1 MKDRMDLSRR
11 AFLIGSA
18 AIAGG
23 VAFGPPALAQ
33 DMAPPLPQGAPAG
46 SARINPWVVIGPDRI
61 TVVAPHADVGQGVAS
76 VQAALIAEEL
86 DVDLDQPEL
95 SFGPV
100 DPAYANTGLAGE
112 FVPYEAYDL
121 SPEAEAARAQ
131 AAQWIAGQGM
141 QMTGGSSSVPDSY
154 DKLRLAGAVARETLK
169 AAASKRTGIAVADL
183 TTRRGQVVL
192 PDGTGI
198 PYTDLAAEAA
208 AIPPVEN
215 VSLRDPSAWRLLG
228 KPMQRVDV
236 AAKVTGALKYGL
248 DLSLD
253 GMVHAAVRMNPYK
266 GGKLKG
272 YDAGAALAMPGVTSV
287 VEISNG
293 IAVIASN
300 SWYAMR
306 AAEAVECDWAAGD
319 YPPDQAG
326 HWAVIEASFA
336 PEHLEKVWRDEGD
349 ADAALA
355 AEGVITAEY
364 RAPYVAHQPL
374 EPLNTLI
381 LVTDEGAEI
390 WVAHQIPNAVQAMV
404 AAITGH
410 PAEKVIFH
418 NLYSGGSFGHRLE
431 FENIRP
437 AAEIANKMRGTPVK
451 LIFSREEDFLQDFP
465 RQLSMGRMRGVA
477 RDGRIEAAEFLI
489 SSTPVMASQMGR
501 LGMPVEGPDA
511 QTPMGVRPMSY
522 RIPNLRISTYAAR
535 GLSPVSSWRSVGA
548 STGGFISEG
557 FIDELIHAAGLDPMR
572 ARIDMCKIDYH
583 RKVIEAVA
591 DMCDWQGPLGN
602 GRGRG
607 VAFVESFGVPVCE
620 VVEVTA
626 TEAGI
631 RIDNVWV
638 AADVGPVLDPVN
650 FENLVQG
657 GVVWAL
663 GHAMNCEL
671 TYAGGQVEQTNYQ
684 AHEGMRIHQCPAIAV
699 RGLANGPK
707 IRGIG
712 EPPVPPAAPA
722 LANAI
727 FAATGQRIREM
738 PFNKFVN
745 FV

>member
-1 MKDRMDLSRR
+1 MTFSRR
-11 AFLIGSA
+11 AFLFGSA
-18 AIAGG
+18 AVAGG
-23 VAFGPPALAQ
+23 VAFGPAVFAQ
-33 DMAPPLPQGAPAG
+33 DMAPPLPQGAAPPA
-46 SARINPWVVIGPDRI
+46 ATINPWVVIGPERI
-61 TVVAPHADVGQGVAS
+61 TVVTPHADVGQGVAS

-86 DVDLDQPEL
+86 DIDLDQPDV
-95 SFGPV
+95 SFGPP

-112 FVPYEAYDL
+112 FVPFEAYDL
-121 SPEAEAARAQ
+121 SPEAEAARKQ
-131 AAQWIAGQGM
+131 AADWIASQGM
-141 QMTGGSSSVPDSY
+141 QMTGGSSTVPDSY
-154 DKLRLAGAVARETLK
+154 DKLRLAGAVARETVK
-169 AAASKRTGIAVADL
+169 AAAAKRSGMAVADL
-183 TTRRGQVVL
+183 TTEAGQVVL
-192 PDGTGI
+192 PDGTRI
-198 PYTDLAAEAA
+198 PYTELAAEAA

-215 VSLRDPSAWRLLG
+215 VALRDPSEWRILG

-236 AAKVTGALKYGL
+236 EAKATGAMKFGL
-248 DLSLD
+248 DLTLD
-253 GMVHAAVRMNPYK
+253 GMVYAALRVNPYK
-266 GGKLKG
+266 GAGLNG
-272 YDAGAALAMPGVTSV
+272 YDAAEALAMPGVSSV
-287 VEISNG
+287 VEVTNG

-306 AAEAVECDWAAGD
+306 AAEAVKCDWAQGD
-319 YPPDQAG
+319 YPPDQSE
-326 HWAVIEASFA
+326 HWAVMEASFA
-336 PEHLEKVWRDEGD
+336 DEHREKIWRDEGD
-349 ADAALA
+349 VDTALA
-355 AEGVITAEY
+355 GDGVIEAEY
-364 RAPYVAHQPL
+364 RAPYLAHQPL
-374 EPLNTLI
+374 EPLSALV

-390 WVAHQIPNAVQAMV
+390 WVGHQIPNAVQGMV
-404 AAITGH
+404 AQITGH
-410 PAEKVIFH
+410 PVEKVVFH

-437 AAEIANKMRGTPVK
+437 AAEVANKMRGTPVK

-465 RQLSMGRMRGVA
+465 RQLSMARLRGVA
-477 RDGRIEAAEFLI
+477 REGTIEAAEFLI

-522 RIPNLRISTYAAR
+522 GIPNLRVSTYAAT

-548 STGGFISEG
+548 STGGFFSES
-557 FIDELIHAAGLDPMR
+557 FIDELIHAAGLDPLQ

-583 RKVIEAVA
+583 RKVIEAA
-591 DMCDWQGPLGN
+591 GEMCGWQGPLGD
-602 GRGRG
+602 GKGRG

-626 TEAGI
+626 TENGI
-631 RIDNVWV
+631 RLDNVWV

-650 FENLVQG
+650 FQNLVQG

-671 TYAGGQVEQTNYQ
+671 TYAGGQVQQTNYQ
-684 AHEGMRIHQCPAIAV
+684 AHEGMRIHQCPAIEV

-738 PFNKFVN
+738 PFNRFIDFV
-745 FV
+745 

>member
-1 MKDRMDLSRR
+1 MTETIRDRLSEDLYEIV
-11 AFLIGSA
+11 FK
-18 AIAGG
+18 
-23 VAFGPPALAQ
+23 
-33 DMAPPLPQGAPAG
+33 
-46 SARINPWVVIGPDRI
+46 
-61 TVVAPHADVGQGVAS
+61 
-76 VQAALIAEEL
+76 AALSQE
-86 DVDLDQPEL
+86 
-95 SFGPV
+95 
-100 DPAYANTGLAGE
+100 
-112 FVPYEAYDL
+112 
-121 SPEAEAARAQ
+121 
-131 AAQWIAGQGM
+131 
-141 QMTGGSSSVPDSY
+141 
-154 DKLRLAGAVARETLK
+154 
-169 AAASKRTGIAVADL
+169 
-183 TTRRGQVVL
+183 
-192 PDGTGI
+192 
-198 PYTDLAAEAA
+198 
-208 AIPPVEN
+208 
-215 VSLRDPSAWRLLG
+215 
-228 KPMQRVDV
+228 
-236 AAKVTGALKYGL
+236 
-248 DLSLD
+248 
-253 GMVHAAVRMNPYK
+253 
-266 GGKLKG
+266 
-272 YDAGAALAMPGVTSV
+272 
-287 VEISNG
+287 
-293 IAVIASN
+293 
-300 SWYAMR
+300 AMR

-591 DMCDWQGPLGN
+591 EMCDWQGPLGN

-631 RIDNVWV
+631 QGFEATSWTTVAVSSKVPDAVVKKLSEDIRKVVNTPEFRKGLEEQGMTVVIVHRDGAPV
-638 AADVGPVLDPVN
+638 AAIGVRDELRPEVPEVVRTLAAQGVGVTMLTGDNARTARALAAQAGISDVR
-650 FENLVQG
+650 
-657 GVVWAL
+657 A
-663 GHAMNCEL
+663 EL
-671 TYAGGQVEQTNYQ
+671 RPEDKATA
-684 AHEGMRIHQCPAIAV
+684 
-699 RGLANGPK
+699 
-707 IRGIG
+707 IG
-712 EPPVPPAAPA
+712 ELSKAGSVAMIGDGINDAPA
-722 LANAI
+722 LAAADI
-727 FAATGQRIREM
+727 GIAMGATGSDAAIESADVAFTGHDLRLIPRAFDHARRGRRIINQNIVLSLLIITALLPLALFGVLGLAAVVLVHEIAEVVVILNGLRAARTRTPRLES
-738 PFNKFVN
+738 
-745 FV
+745 

>member
-1 MKDRMDLSRR
+1 MKDSPNFSRR
-11 AFLIGSA
+11 AFLIGS
-18 AIAGG
+18 ISVAGG
-23 VAFGPPALAQ
+23 VAFGPAALAQ
-33 DMAPPLPQGAPAG
+33 DMAPPLPQGGPTG
-46 SARINPWVVIGPDRI
+46 TTKINPWVVIGPERI
-61 TVVAPHADVGQGVAS
+61 TVVTPHADVGQGVAS

-86 DVDLDQPEL
+86 DIELDQPDV
-95 SFGPV
+95 SFGPP
-100 DPAYANTGLAGE
+100 DPVYANTGLGGE
-112 FVPYEAYDL
+112 FVSYESYDL

-131 AAQWIAGQGM
+131 ATEWIASMGM
-141 QMTGGSSSVPDSY
+141 QMTGGSSTVPDSY
-154 DKLRLAGAVARETLK
+154 EKLRMAGAVARETLK
-169 AAASKRTGIAVADL
+169 AAASKRTGVAVADL
-183 TTRRGQVVL
+183 KTEAGTVIL
-192 PDGTGI
+192 PDGTRI

-208 AIPPVEN
+208 GIAPVEN
-215 VSLRDPSAWRLLG
+215 VTLRDPKDWRLLG
-228 KPMQRVDV
+228 KPMQRVDIV
-236 AAKVTGALKYGL
+236 AKATGALKFGL

-253 GMVHAAVRMNPYK
+253 GMVYAAVRMNPYK
-266 GGKLKG
+266 GGKMNG
-272 YDAGAALAMPGVTSV
+272 FDAEAAKAMQGVSSV
-287 VEISNG
+287 VGINNG
-293 IAVIASN
+293 IAAIASN
-300 SWYAMR
+300 SWYAMQ
-306 AAEAVECDWAAGD
+306 AANAVECDWAAGD
-319 YPPDQAG
+319 YPADQAE
-326 HWAVIEASFA
+326 HWAVMEASFA
-336 PEHLEKVWRDEGD
+336 AEHLEKVWRDEGD
-349 ADAALA
+349 LDTAMTGDGLI
-355 AEGVITAEY
+355 EAEY

-374 EPLNTLI
+374 EPLSALV
-381 LVTDEGAEI
+381 LVTEDGADI
-390 WVAHQIPNAVQAMV
+390 WVGHQIPNAVQAMV

-410 PAEKVIFH
+410 PVEKVIFH

-431 FENIRP
+431 FENVRA
-437 AAEIANKMRGTPVK
+437 AAEVANQMRGIPVK
-451 LIFSREEDFLQDFP
+451 LIFSREEDFLQDYP
-465 RQLSMGRMRGVA
+465 RQLSMGRLRGKVSA
-477 RDGRIEAAEFLI
+477 GKIEAAEFNI
-489 SSTPVMASQMGR
+489 SSTPVLNSQMQR

-511 QTPMGVRPMSY
+511 QTPMGVRPMTY
-522 RIPNLRISTYAAR
+522 DIPNLRISTYAAN

-557 FIDELIHAAGLDPMR
+557 FIDEMIHAAGLDPLQ

-583 RKVIEAVA
+583 RKVMEAA
-591 DMCDWQGPLGN
+591 GEMCGWSGPLGQ
-602 GRGRG
+602 GKGRG

-620 VVEVTA
+620 VIEVTA
-626 TEAGI
+626 TERGI

-671 TYAGGQVEQTNYQ
+671 TYEGGRVQQTNYG

-738 PFNKFVN
+738 PFNKFID

>member
-1 MKDRMDLSRR
+1 MQDAMTLSRR

-18 AIAGG
+18 AVAGG
-23 VAFGPPALAQ
+23 VAFGPAALAQ
-33 DMAPPLPQGAPAG
+33 DMTPPLPQGAAAG
-46 SARINPWVVIGPDRI
+46 SATINPWVVIGPDRI

-86 DVDLDQPEL
+86 DIDLDQPDV
-95 SFGPV
+95 SFGPI
-100 DPAYANTGLAGE
+100 DAAYANTGLAGE

-121 SPEAEAARAQ
+121 SPEAEQARAQ
-131 AAQWIAGQGM
+131 AAKWIASQGM
-141 QMTGGSSSVPDSY
+141 QMTGGSSTVPDSY
-154 DKLRLAGAVARETLK
+154 DKLRLAGAVARETVK
-169 AAASKRTGIAVADL
+169 AAAAKRTGIAVTEL
-183 TTRRGQVVL
+183 TTEAGQVVL
-192 PDGTGI
+192 PDGTRI

-215 VSLRDPSAWRLLG
+215 VTLRDPSGWRLLG
-228 KPMQRVDV
+228 KPMQRVDI
-236 AAKVTGALKYGL
+236 ADKVTGALKFGL
-248 DLSLD
+248 DLTLE
-253 GMVHAAVRMNPYK
+253 GMVHAAVRLNPYK
-266 GGKLKG
+266 GGKING
-272 YDAGAALAMPGVTSV
+272 HDASAALKMPGVTSV
-287 VEISNG
+287 VKISNG
-293 IAVIASN
+293 IAAIASN

-306 AAEAVECDWAAGD
+306 AAEAVECDWAPGD
-319 YPPDQAG
+319 DPPDQAG
-326 HWAVIEASFA
+326 HWAVMEASFA

-349 ADAALA
+349 VDAALGG
-355 AEGVITAEY
+355 EGVISAEY

-374 EPLNTLI
+374 EPLSTLI
-381 LVTDEGAEI
+381 LVTDTGAEI
-390 WVAHQIPNAVQAMV
+390 WVSHQIPNAVQAMV

-431 FENIRP
+431 FENIRT
-437 AAEIANKMRGTPVK
+437 AAEVANQMRGTPVK
-451 LIFSREEDFLQDFP
+451 LIFSREEDFLQDYP
-465 RQLSMGRMRGVA
+465 RQLSMGRMRGMV
-477 RDGRIEAAEFLI
+477 RDGKIEAAEFLI

-501 LGMPVEGPDA
+501 LGMPVEGPDS
-511 QTPMGVRPMSY
+511 QTPLGVRPMSY
-522 RIPNLRISTYAAR
+522 GIPNLRISTYAAK

-548 STGGFISEG
+548 STGGFLSEG
-557 FIDELIHAAGLDPMR
+557 FLDELIHAAGLDPLH
-572 ARIDMCKIDYH
+572 ARRDMCKIDYH

-591 DMCDWQGPLGN
+591 EMCDWQGPLGD
-602 GRGRG
+602 GKGRG

-626 TEAGI
+626 SDAGI

-657 GVVWAL
+657 GVVWGL
-663 GHAMNCEL
+663 GHAMNCAL
-671 TYAGGQVEQTNYQ
+671 TYAGGQVQQTNFH
-684 AHEGMRIHQCPAIAV
+684 AHEAMRIYQCPAIAV

-738 PFNKFVN
+738 PFNKSVKFV
-745 FV
+745 